1 MMRKNKSWV
10 PALLAL
16 LLIVFGF
23 LIYTEASAQAPK
35 WLGWLIPSGQ
45 DPAAPVQVQEA
56 LVPNP
61 ISAPFYPNTS
71 DPISTSNLE
80 IQQVIEKNNTEAIT
94 LLAPGLLH
102 ISKERQIFSSNS
114 ATFTNGELIPTFEK
128 IDEWYQLGEGGQVI
142 AYVSITDT
150 GDPATT
156 QTVVYKDK
164 KFTNLTFPNLAS
176 TEPEDFFL
184 KTLDFGF
191 ADIFSGE
198 KTADLVVSQEGNET
212 KFSITTLINNPEANS
227 KGVNYSGIRE
237 YYSISND
244 TGLIRQIGRDY
255 IDLEGNEVQAFT
267 VQILG
272 IERVKAFPEDISAF
286 FE

>member
-1 MMRKNKSWV
+1 MRKNKSWV
-10 PALLAL
+10 PTLLAL

-267 VQILG
+267 IQILG

>member
-1 MMRKNKSWV
+1 MRKNKSWV
-10 PALLAL
+10 PTLLAL

-102 ISKERQIFSSNS
+102 ISKERQIFSSDS

-272 IERVKAFPEDISAF
+272 IECVKAFPEDISAF

>member
-1 MMRKNKSWV
+1 MRKKKGRVS
-10 PALLAL
+10 ALLAL
-16 LLIVFGF
+16 LMIVFGF
-23 LIYTEASAQAPK
+23 MIYTEASAQAPK

-45 DPAAPVQVQEA
+45 DPAAPVQIQEA

-61 ISAPFYPNTS
+61 ISEQSYPITS
-71 DPISTSNLE
+71 NPISTSYLE

-272 IERVKAFPEDISAF
+272 IECVKAFPEDISAF

>member
-1 MMRKNKSWV
+1 MRKNKSWV

-16 LLIVFGF
+16 ILIVSGF

>member
-1 MMRKNKSWV
+1 MRKNKSWV

-255 IDLEGNEVQAFT
+255 IDLEGKEVQAFT

>member
-1 MMRKNKSWV
+1 MRKNKSWV

-16 LLIVFGF
+16 LLIVFSF

-255 IDLEGNEVQAFT
+255 IDLEGKEVQAFT

>member
-1 MMRKNKSWV
+1 MRKKKNWA
-10 PALLAL
+10 PALLVL
-16 LLIVFGF
+16 LTIVLGF
-23 LIYTEASAQAPK
+23 VIYTEASAQAPM

-61 ISAPFYPNTS
+61 ISAQTYPTTS
-71 DPISTSNLE
+71 DPNSTNILE
-80 IQQVIEKNNTEAIT
+80 IQQVIEKNNAETKT

-114 ATFTNGELIPTFEK
+114 ATFANGELIPTFEK

-142 AYVSITDT
+142 AYVSISDT

-191 ADIFSGE
+191 ADILSGE
-198 KTADLVVSQEGNET
+198 KSADLAVSQEGNGT
-212 KFSITTLINNPEANS
+212 TFSITTPIDNPEVNP
-227 KGVNYSGIRE
+227 KGISYSAIRE
-237 YYSISND
+237 YYSISDD
-244 TGLIRQIGRDY
+244 TGLISQIGRDY
-255 IDLEGNEVQAFT
+255 IDREGNEVQAFT
-267 VQILG
+267 LQILG
-272 IERVKAFPEDISAF
+272 TERVEAFPEDISAF
-286 FE
+286 LE

>member
-1 MMRKNKSWV
+1 MRKNKSWV
-10 PALLAL
+10 PTLLAL

-272 IERVKAFPEDISAF
+272 IECVKAFPEDISAF

>member
-1 MMRKNKSWV
+1 MRKNKSWV

-16 LLIVFGF
+16 ILIVSGF

-164 KFTNLTFPNLAS
+164 KFSNLTFPDLAS

-191 ADIFSGE
+191 ADIFSRE
-198 KTADLVVSQEGNET
+198 KSADLVVSQEGNET
-212 KFSITTLINNPEANS
+212 KFSITTPIDNPEVNP
-227 KGVNYSGIRE
+227 KGVSYSAIRE
-237 YYSISND
+237 NYIISND

-267 VQILG
+267 IQIFG
-272 IERVKAFPEDISAF
+272 IERIKVFPEDISAL

>member
-1 MMRKNKSWV
+1 MRKKKNLV

-16 LLIVFGF
+16 LLIVFGL
-23 LIYTEASAQAPK
+23 LIYTEASAQAPN
-35 WLGWLIPSGQ
+35 WLSWLVPSGQ

-56 LVPNP
+56 LGPNS
-61 ISAPFYPNTS
+61 ISEQTS
-71 DPISTSNLE
+71 PTTNDPISTSNLE

-94 LLAPGLLH
+94 LLTPGFLH

-114 ATFTNGELIPTFEK
+114 ATFANGEPIPTFEK
-128 IDEWYQLGEGGQVI
+128 IDEWYQLEEGGQVI

-150 GDPATT
+150 GDPAST

-191 ADIFSGE
+191 ADIFSG
-198 KTADLVVSQEGNET
+198 KKSVDLTVSKEGNET
-212 KFSITTLINNPEANS
+212 KFSIMTLIENPEANA
-227 KGVNYSGIRE
+227 KGVQYSAIRE
-237 YYSISND
+237 NYSISND
-244 TGLIRQIGRDY
+244 TGLIKQIGRDY
-255 IDLEGNEVQAFT
+255 IDLDGNEIQAFT
-267 VQILG
+267 LQILG
-272 IERVKAFPEDISAF
+272 IERIEAFPEDISAF

>member
-1 MMRKNKSWV
+1 MRKNKSWV

>member
-1 MMRKNKSWV
+1 MRKNKSWV
-10 PALLAL
+10 SALLAL

-23 LIYTEASAQAPK
+23 LIYTEASAQASK

-212 KFSITTLINNPEANS
+212 KFSITTPIDNPEVNP
-227 KGVNYSGIRE
+227 KGVSYSAIRE
-237 YYSISND
+237 NYSISND

-255 IDLEGNEVQAFT
+255 IDLEGKEVQAFT

>member
-1 MMRKNKSWV
+1 MRKKKGRVS
-10 PALLAL
+10 ALLAL
-16 LLIVFGF
+16 LMIVFGF
-23 LIYTEASAQAPK
+23 MIYTEASAQAPK

-45 DPAAPVQVQEA
+45 DPAAPVQIQEA

-61 ISAPFYPNTS
+61 ISEQSYPITS
-71 DPISTSNLE
+71 NPISTSYLE

-94 LLAPGLLH
+94 LLAPGFLH

-114 ATFTNGELIPTFEK
+114 ATFANGELIPTFEK
-128 IDEWYQLGEGGQVI
+128 IDEWYQLGVGGQVI

-191 ADIFSGE
+191 ADIFSRE
-198 KTADLVVSQEGNET
+198 KSADLVVSQEGNET
-212 KFSITTLINNPEANS
+212 KFSITTPIDNPEVNP
-227 KGVNYSGIRE
+227 KGVSYSAIRE
-237 YYSISND
+237 NYSISND

-267 VQILG
+267 IQIFG
-272 IERVKAFPEDISAF
+272 IESIEAFPEDINAL

>member
-1 MMRKNKSWV
+1 MRKNKSWV
-10 PALLAL
+10 PTLLAL

>member
-1 MMRKNKSWV
+1 MRKNKSWV

-227 KGVNYSGIRE
+227 KGVNYRGIRE

-255 IDLEGNEVQAFT
+255 IDLEGKEVQAFT

>member
-1 MMRKNKSWV
+1 MRKNKSWV
-10 PALLAL
+10 PTLLAL

-191 ADIFSGE
+191 ADIFSRE
-198 KTADLVVSQEGNET
+198 KSADLVVSQEGNET

-272 IERVKAFPEDISAF
+272 IECVKAFPEDISAF

>member
-1 MMRKNKSWV
+1 MRKNKSWV

-16 LLIVFGF
+16 ILIVSGF

-255 IDLEGNEVQAFT
+255 IDLEGKEVQAFT

>member
-1 MMRKNKSWV
+1 MRKKKGRVS
-10 PALLAL
+10 ALLAL
-16 LLIVFGF
+16 LMIVFGF
-23 LIYTEASAQAPK
+23 MIYTEASAQAPK

-45 DPAAPVQVQEA
+45 DPAAPVQIQEA

-128 IDEWYQLGEGGQVI
+128 IDEWYQLGVGGQVI

-191 ADIFSGE
+191 ADIFSRE
-198 KTADLVVSQEGNET
+198 KSADLVVSQEGNET
-212 KFSITTLINNPEANS
+212 KFSITTPIDNPEVNP
-227 KGVNYSGIRE
+227 KGVSYSAIRE
-237 YYSISND
+237 NYSISND

-267 VQILG
+267 IQIFG
-272 IERVKAFPEDISAF
+272 IESIEAFPEDINAL